1 MSLPRVSLLVPNYN
15 TDRVLAHVLERLAEN
30 TTYPDVEVVLVDDG
44 STDESPGILRR
55 WRDDGTFRGDVNLI
69 EKPNGGAID
78 TLNTALHAATGELCV
93 QLDSDAAVETPGW
106 VERMVELMLFDERI
120 GVVTA
125 KVVMD
130 TGELHACGVNVVGPA
145 GMHDRSTMPMESP
158 GNRRWHHRVHRLDEG
173 EGGAVEREVAEVD
186 AGIGCCSMWRREDA
200 LAVGGYDTGF
210 APVWLD
216 DLDLSMSIRRLG
228 RKVFYLPD
236 VKVTHYITGRG
247 PRVTPSERF
256 RPARVGRAIV
266 RRSARRLS
274 GDTRARIERRL
285 NTDLELHF
293 DPVQKA
299 RMEHHY
305 AYWQQKWGWH
315 PVNPDMAAIEERWG
329 GTEVC
334 WATDDTRRAAGEDIA
349 RRFAAAAGNTQ
360 AA

>member
-1 MSLPRVSLLVPNYN
+1 MSTPRVSLLLPNYN

-44 STDESPGILRR
+44 STDRSPEILRR
-55 WRDDGTFRGDVNLI
+55 WRDSNAFRGDVNLI
-69 EKPNGGAID
+69 EKPNGGAIE

-106 VERMVELMLFDERI
+106 IERMVEFMLLDDRI

-130 TGELHACGVNVVGPA
+130 DGKLHACGVNIIGPA
-145 GMHDRSTMPMESP
+145 GMHDRSTTPLESP
-158 GNRRWHHRVHRLDEG
+158 GNRRWHHRVHRVAEG
-173 EGGAVEREVAEVD
+173 EGGAVEAELTEVD
-186 AGIGCCSMWRREDA
+186 AGIGCCSMWRRADA
-200 LAVGGYDTGF
+200 LEVGGYDAGF

-216 DLDLSMSIRRLG
+216 DLDLSLSIRRLG

-236 VKVTHYITGRG
+236 VKMTHFVNDRG
-247 PRVTPSERF
+247 ARVSPTERF
-256 RPARVGRAIV
+256 RPSRAGRAVV
-266 RRSARRLS
+266 RRSARLLAP
-274 GDTRARIERRL
+274 DVRARIERRL
-285 NTDLELHF
+285 GTDLELHF

-315 PVNPDMAAIEERWG
+315 PVNPDVAAIQERWG
-329 GTEVC
+329 GTEIC
-334 WATDDTRRAAGEDIA
+334 WSTDQARRAAGEAIIERFRA
-349 RRFAAAAGNTQ
+349 RGSAAA
-360 AA
+360 